1 MGWRAAPSRS
11 ILSVFVMACT
21 PTPDSRQAGA
31 VSLLNPRIL
40 SPVDARSDPLAA
52 HRPGASDC
60 PAAAWGPEGGGFEVQ
75 TGVCGYAAF
84 EQPLGMEVAP
94 GDRLEIS
101 IWHDTLDAAEPAT
114 GHVAVLLGHDV
125 VWEDTVAIPAVSAEL
140 GDVVVVEHPIPADA
154 RLGIHLHNHG
164 YNSWRFVT
172 IDLLDN

>member
-1 MGWRAAPSRS
+1 MGWRAPSRS
-11 ILSVFVMACT
+11 ILPVLVMACT
-21 PTPDSRQAGA
+21 QTPDSLETGA
-31 VSLLNPRIL
+31 VSLLNPDIL
-40 SPVDARSDPLAA
+40 SPVDGRSDPLSA
-52 HRPGASDC
+52 HRPDASDC
-60 PAAAWGPEGGGFEVQ
+60 PEAAWGPEGGGFEVQ

-84 EQPLGMEVAP
+84 EQPLGIEVAP